1 VKPPLLAIL
10 AFAVALNAQAAGT
23 NILGRAYLV
32 EPGIWEILSATN
44 HGAASSGIL
53 EGELRRFF
61 ESIEVSFPEGSSI
74 RRQGNLLII
83 WNTPENLERFH
94 RIWNADGLPS
104 NQVEIDCSFVAFPIR
119 DLDTA
124 ARKSGRAA
132 ATAEDVRALWRGGAG
147 RLVSTS
153 KVLTRSGVN
162 AQVKGVAEITYPQEY
177 ERLAVTDPI
186 PTLQAAPP
194 GALETREIG
203 TIFNVTP
210 TVGPDGRTIDLSM
223 VPELAELAGW
233 DDVGVGG
240 TTADGKKVGSHMRQ
254 PRFHSRNLTT
264 SVVLWDGGTVVL
276 GGFPGADGKETIY
289 AFVSARLV
297 NPAGRDDPSRLQK
310 TTQGD
315 GSL

>member
-1 VKPPLLAIL
+1 VKSPLFAVL
-10 AFAVALNAQAAGT
+10 AFAVAMLSVASPADPELTSRVLSVHPAVHSGT
-23 NILGRAYLV
+23 ALGDLDLV
-32 EPGIWEILSATN
+32 
-44 HGAASSGIL
+44 
-53 EGELRRFF
+53 RFF
-61 ESIEVSFPEGSSI
+61 QECDVTFPEGSSI
-74 RRQGNLLII
+74 RWDPIQSELHIR
-83 WNTPENLERFH
+83 NTVENID
-94 RIWNADGLPS
+94 RIEAIVSPIVDTWPS
-104 NQVEIDCSFVAFPIR
+104 VEIDCSFVAFPIR

-124 ARKSGRAA
+124 ARKAGRAA